1 MKFLISFLVVS
12 IFFSTHASALGKR
25 EEGVLIGIG
34 SALLVGSVMRDRD
47 YGGGDYGYGRYG
59 NRDEF
64 PPFRCRSN
72 SVQCAYERGV
82 WEREREIWLQEKD
95 QAYRCGRYGECDD
108 L

>member
-1 MKFLISFLVVS
+1 MKFLISSLVVS
-12 IFFSTHASALGKR
+12 IFFSTHVSALGKR

-34 SALLVGSVMRDRD
+34 SAILVGSVMRDRD
-47 YGGGDYGYGRYG
+47 YSGGDYGYGRYG

-72 SVQCAYERGV
+72 SVQCAYKRGA